1 MKKNKIITLIDLVFN
16 FIKSIIDSVRIL
28 INSLIWKKRIL
39 KENIF
44 LDVINFIFQTWPKMF
59 WKKPTTIKIWRS
71 IATLINYI
79 FYKEEFFKEVKKVDK
94 K

>member
-1 MKKNKIITLIDLVFN
+1 MEKNKIITLIDLVFN

-39 KENIF
+39 KDNIF

-59 WKKPTTIKIWRS
+59 WKKPTAIKIWRS
-71 IATLINYI
+71 ISTLINYI
-79 FYKEEFFKEVKKVDK
+79 FYKEEFFREVKKVDK